1 MYGARCTGSELSLS
15 DCDDYYYRDCRADEG
30 AGVSCEYEPPS
41 DTIVELVGGNTT
53 AGNILVDGRPIW
65 WVSVIRKDLN
75 NFNLNHLIAIM
86 VGMIVMQGSSA
97 ECWV

>member
-1 MYGARCTGSELSLS
+1 MDVCNPCFVATYFLVETNFSMYGARCTGSELSLS

-65 WVSVIRKDLN
+65 WVSVIRKD
-75 NFNLNHLIAIM
+75 FKDLI
-86 VGMIVMQGSSA
+86 
-97 ECWV
+97 